1 MVSST
6 ARLQIL
12 RCLPAGE
19 IRLHG
24 LRQRL
29 ALAFYLDDIECA
41 SKPAKHSLDL
51 QQLTAQLDE
60 NYFKITTK
68 TNYPELGARMA
79 ILDYAIDDGMSSDL
93 DLTTPGVEEKFNKNV
108 DALATRIKVLW
119 SSISDAAATQLSR
132 IVAKEVMD
140 GVYHRLMFSVRT
152 KPQPKKSVFDLDDDE
167 EEMQVEAQSA
177 FMKKFFTKR
186 NI

>member
-1 MVSST
+1 M
-6 ARLQIL
+6 
-12 RCLPAGE
+12 
-19 IRLHG
+19 HG

-29 ALAFYLDDIECA
+29 ALAFYLDDMEYVA
-41 SKPAKHSLDL
+41 RPADHSLDL
-51 QQLTAQLDE
+51 PRLTAQLDE
-60 NYFKITTK
+60 NHFKISAQ

-79 ILDYAIDDGMSSDL
+79 ILDYAIDDGLSRDL
-93 DLTTPGVEEKFNKNV
+93 DFTVPGIEEQFNKNV
-108 DALATRIKVLW
+108 DILAARVKILW

-140 GVYHRLMFSVRT
+140 SLYHRLMFSVRT
-152 KPQPKKSVFDLDDDE
+152 KMKPKKSVFDVDDDD

-186 NI
+186 SI